1 MDIDII
7 YGGKYTFSK
16 TLESKSTNDEHLCFE
31 IVSPLMI
38 LEIFMLKETE
48 LPSLYFQSIRAYP
61 KIILL

>member
-7 YGGKYTFSK
+7 YGGKYIFSK
-16 TLESKSTNDEHLCFE
+16 TLESKNTNDGHLCFE

-48 LPSLYFQSIRAYP
+48 LPSLYFQSIN
-61 KIILL
+61 LL